1 MAEPTSTLFSRA
13 LARLRTSGALTG
25 ALSGTVLFTLPSCID
40 QPADAT
46 SAVES
51 PEWAQF
57 EGKRDLHM
65 VSFTGE
71 WWSECSSNN
80 TRFGCG
86 GTSIHLKVRVQPVK
100 HADLGW
106 KRVGIVYKSPDDLTE
121 RTALGTYFATHAD
134 GSEEWQV
141 TVTVP
146 QYQNVLAFDAW
157 YQDGKGSTWIDDN
170 MGELHV
176 INPGPAYQVVRVE
189 PFNGTVSVGAGGV
202 QGRISLQLADLDAD
216 KELELVGSNDGWQT
230 VQSFGMGVAG
240 DKNKLYWA
248 EDFPYAPGRERWH
261 IDLDLPGSA
270 DHFEYAVVYRHGIVN
285 GARTYE
291 FWDNNNGANW
301 KVDRPSVLQ

>member
-1 MAEPTSTLFSRA
+1 MAEFTSSLFSRA
-13 LARLRTSGALTG
+13 LTRLRSAGALTG
-25 ALSGTVLFTLPSCID
+25 ALSGSVLVTLPACVD
-40 QPADAT
+40 QPLAPL
-46 SAVES
+46 SEVES
-51 PEWAQF
+51 GEWAQY
-57 EGKRDLHM
+57 EGKRDARM
-65 VSFTGE
+65 ISYTGE

-86 GTSIHLKVRVQPVK
+86 GTSIHLKVRVTPVK

-106 KRVGIVYKSPDDLTE
+106 KRVGIVYRSPDDLTD
-121 RTALGTYFATHAD
+121 RTVVGSYFATHAD

-146 QYQNVLAFDAW
+146 QHQNVIAFDAW

-170 MGELHV
+170 MGEFHV

-189 PFNGTVSVGAGGV
+189 PFNGTVTVGDDGI

-216 KELELVGSNDGWQT
+216 KQLELVASRDGWQT
-230 VQSFGMGVAG
+230 VQRFGMGAAG

-248 EDFPYAPGRERWH
+248 EDFPYAPGRERWQ
-261 IDLDLPGSA
+261 IDLELAGAA
-270 DHFEYAVVYRHGIVN
+270 DQLEYAVVYRHGVVN

-291 FWDNNNGANW
+291 FWDNNNGSNW
-301 KVDRPSVLQ
+301 KVERASVVQ